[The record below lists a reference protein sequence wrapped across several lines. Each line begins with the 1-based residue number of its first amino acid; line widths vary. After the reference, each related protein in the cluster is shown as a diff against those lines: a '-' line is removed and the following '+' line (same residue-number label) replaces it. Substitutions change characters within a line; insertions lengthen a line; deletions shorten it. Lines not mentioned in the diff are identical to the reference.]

1 MPASSGQQVVAN
13 NAGRAGYGGGAVAVV
28 DSGQGRV
35 VATAGSSGKDDNAAV
50 GLIDSNGPGTQGRVV
65 ATPGLH
71 GKDANDVAGL
81 DQGVINDPGFTAGQH
96 LKVDQR

>member
-1 MPASSGQQVVAN
+1 MPASSGQEAVAN

-35 VATAGSSGKDDNAAV
+35 VATAGSSGKDNNAAV
-50 GLIDSNGPGTQGRVV
+50 GLVGPGTQGRVV

>member
-1 MPASSGQQVVAN
+1 MPASSGQEAVAN

-28 DSGQGRV
+28 GQGRV
-35 VATAGSSGKDDNAAV
+35 VATAGSSGKDNNAAV
-50 GLIDSNGPGTQGRVV
+50 GLVGSNGPGTQGRVV

-81 DQGVINDPGFTAGQH
+81 DQGVINDPGFTPGQH